1 MPMQK
6 NLAKVYS
13 AELEGI
19 HAKLIEVEVD
29 LNVGLHAFNIVG
41 LADKAL
47 NEARERVNSAL
58 KNSGVKPPTR
68 ENRKITVNLAPADVK
83 KTGSHYD
90 LAIALGYL
98 LATKQ
103 IADFDPSEKIFVGEL
118 SLNGNLRPINGAI
131 NIAQMAAEKGFK
143 KVYLPPANA
152 REASAVENI
161 KIIPVTSLIEIIEV
175 LENRK
180 NISPVK
186 FENENNYQ
194 ADFPDLSEVIGQENA
209 KRAMIIA
216 AAGGH
221 NLIMIGPPGV
231 GKSLLTQTLIGILP
245 TLSLE
250 EALEITKIWSAAGF
264 PPDGL
269 LKSRPF
275 RSPHHTASTV
285 SVIGGGT
292 IPKPGEISL
301 AHRGVLFLDELPEFR
316 KDVLE
321 ALRQPLET
329 GEVHVA
335 RAKGTLT
342 FPAKFSLV
350 AAMNP
355 CPCGFHGDPEKECRC
370 SAYEI
375 IRYNKKISGPLL
387 DRIDLQIKV
396 PRVKIAELREKKKVG
411 LSSQE
416 ARKKVERAREIQRL
430 RFSAKN
436 KTAANGKKIMTN
448 SEMSAKQTEEF
459 CKLNNDAEKFLK
471 TLDRTRISP
480 RGYYRLLK
488 TARTIADLEESEE
501 VKPEHLAEAFSYRL
515 REEI

>member
-1 MPMQK
+1 MQK

-19 HAKLIEVEVD
+19 RAKPIEVEVD

-47 NEARERVNSAL
+47 SEARERVNSAL
-58 KNSGVKPPTR
+58 KNSGVKPPNR

-98 LATKQ
+98 LATEQ
-103 IADFDPSEKIFVGEL
+103 IADFDPSKKIFVGEL
-118 SLNGNLRPINGAI
+118 ALDGTLRPISGAI
-131 NIAQMAAEKGFK
+131 NIAQMAEEMGFEEIH
-143 KVYLPPANA
+143 LPPQNA
-152 REASAVENI
+152 AEAAAVKKI
-161 KIIPVTSLIEIIEV
+161 KVVPFRNLPEAIEV
-175 LENRK
+175 LEGRK
-180 NISPVK
+180 EIPPAK
-186 FENENNYQ
+186 FKPDAKKTAEVP
-194 ADFPDLSEVIGQENA
+194 DFSEIAGQENA
-209 KRAMIIA
+209 KRALTIA

-221 NLIMIGPPGV
+221 NLLMIGPPGV
-231 GKSLLTQTLIGILP
+231 GKSLLAQALIGILP
-245 TLSLE
+245 ALPLE
-250 EALEITKIWSAAGF
+250 EAVEITKIWSAAGLA
-264 PPDGL
+264 PGGL
-269 LKSRPF
+269 VAARPF

-285 SVIGGGT
+285 SVVGGGAN
-292 IPKPGEISL
+292 PKPGEISL

-321 ALRQPLET
+321 ALRQPLEA

-335 RAKGTLT
+335 RAKGSLT
-342 FPAKFSLV
+342 FPAKFSLI

-370 SAYEI
+370 SAYEV
-375 IRYNKKISGPLL
+375 IRYGKKISGPLL
-387 DRIDLQIKV
+387 DRIDLQIRV
-396 PRVKIAELREKKKVG
+396 PRVKIAELRGKKASG
-411 LSSQE
+411 ESSGDIG
-416 ARKKVERAREIQRL
+416 KKVERAREMQRM
-430 RFSAKN
+430 RF
-436 KTAANGKKIMTN
+436 KKFGGRIKTN
-448 SEMSAKQTEEF
+448 SEMSSKQTEEF
-459 CKLNNDAEKFLK
+459 VNPARGAEEFLK
-471 TLDRTRISP
+471 TLDRARLSP

-515 REEI
+515 REEV